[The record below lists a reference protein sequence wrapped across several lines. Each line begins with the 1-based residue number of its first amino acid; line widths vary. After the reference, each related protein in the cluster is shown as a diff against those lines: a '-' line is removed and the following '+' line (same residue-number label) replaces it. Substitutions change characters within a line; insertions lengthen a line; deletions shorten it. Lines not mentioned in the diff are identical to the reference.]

1 MQLDI
6 DRLVAYFGGVN
17 ALAEA
22 LKQHDPENAATTAA
36 IYKWRTRGSL
46 PLAQLQKLTALA
58 EAQGRPLDLNA
69 FLQKNESLERTEMT
83 QANRV
88 IIFDTTL
95 RDGEQSPGAA
105 MTKEEKIRVARQL
118 EKLGVDII
126 EAGFAAASPG
136 DFEAVNAIAKT
147 ITKSTVCSL
156 SRAIERDIRQAGE
169 AVAPAPNK
177 RIHTFIATSPIHME
191 YKLKMKPKQ
200 VIEAAV
206 KAVKI
211 AREYTDD
218 VEFSCEDALRSEI
231 DFLAEICGAV
241 IEAGATTI
249 NIPDTV
255 GYSIPYKTKEFFR
268 ELIAKTP
275 NGGKVVWSA
284 HCHNDLGLA
293 VANSLAA
300 LKGGARQV
308 ECTVNGLGERAG
320 NASVEEIVMALKVRH
335 DLFGLE
341 TGIDTTQIVPSSK
354 LVSTIT
360 GYPVQPNK
368 AIVGANAF
376 SHESGIHQDGVLK
389 HRETYE
395 IMSAESVGWATNRL
409 SLGKLSGRNAF
420 KTKLADLGIE
430 LESEEALNAAFA
442 RFKELADKKR
452 EIFDED
458 LHALVSDE
466 MGSMN
471 AESYKFISQKISTE
485 TGEEPRADIVFS
497 IKGEEKRASATGS
510 GPVDAI
516 FKAIESVAQSGA
528 ALQIYSVN
536 AVTQGTESQG
546 ETSVRLARGNRVVN
560 GQGADT
566 DVLVATAKAYLS
578 ALSKLEFGSAK
589 PKAQGSGTI

>member
-58 EAQGRPLDLNA
+58 ESQGRPLDLNA

-169 AVAPAPNK
+169 AVAPAPKK

-255 GYSIPYKTKEFFR
+255 GYSIPYKTEEFFR
-268 ELIAKTP
+268 ELIVKTP

-341 TGIDTTQIVPSSK
+341 TDIDTTQIVPSSK

-528 ALQIYSVN
+528 TLQIYSVN

-578 ALSKLEFGSAK
+578 ALSKLEFSAAK

>member
-6 DRLVAYFGGVN
+6 DRLIAYFGGVTT
-17 ALAEA
+17 LSEA
-22 LKQHDPENAATTAA
+22 LKAQDPEQGASPAA

-46 PLAQLQKLTALA
+46 PLAQLQKLTTLA
-58 EAQGRPLDLNA
+58 ESQGRPLDLNA
-69 FLQKNESLERTEMT
+69 FMQQQDNLEKESV
-83 QANRV
+83 ANPNRRV
-88 IIFDTTL
+88 VIFDTTL

-118 EKLGVDII
+118 EKLGVDVI

-136 DFEAVNAIAKT
+136 DFESVNAVAKT
-147 ITKSTVCSL
+147 ITNATVCSL
-156 SRAIERDIRQAGE
+156 ARAVENDVRKAGE
-169 AVAPAPNK
+169 ALAPAPKK

-191 YKLKMKPKQ
+191 YKLKMKPQQ
-200 VIEAAV
+200 VIDAAV
-206 KAVKI
+206 KAVKV
-211 AREYTDD
+211 AKEYTDD
-218 VEFSCEDALRSEI
+218 VEFSAEDAVRSDL
-231 DFLAEICGAV
+231 DFLAKIFTAV

-255 GYSIPYKTKEFFR
+255 GYSVPSVWYERIR
-268 ELIAKTP
+268 AIIGSVP
-275 NGGKVVWSA
+275 NGDKVVWST
-284 HCHNDLGLA
+284 HCHNDLGMA

-300 LKGGARQV
+300 VQAGVRQV
-308 ECTVNGLGERAG
+308 ECTINGLGERAG
-320 NASVEEIVMALKVRH
+320 NASLEEIVMALKVRH

-341 TGIDTTQIVPSSK
+341 TGIDSTQIVAASK

-376 SHESGIHQDGVLK
+376 AHESGIHQDGVLK

-395 IMSAESVGWATNRL
+395 IMSAESVGWSANRL

-420 KTKLADLGIE
+420 KTKLAELGIE
-430 LESEEALNAAFA
+430 LGSEEALNAAFA

-466 MGSMN
+466 MSN
-471 AESYKFISQKISTE
+471 LSPDSYKFISQRISTE
-485 TGEEPRADIVFS
+485 TGEMPRAEIVFS
-497 IKGEEKRASATGS
+497 INGEERRAEATGS

-528 ALQIYSVN
+528 VLQIYSVN
-536 AVTQGTESQG
+536 AITQGTESQG
-546 ETSVRLARGNRVVN
+546 ETGVRLMRDGRIVN

-566 DVLVATAKAYLS
+566 DVLVATTKAYLS
-578 ALSKLEFGSAK
+578 ALSKLERK
-589 PKAQGSGTI
+589 QQRIRAQGGI

>member
-58 EAQGRPLDLNA
+58 ESQGRPLDLNA

-169 AVAPAPNK
+169 AVAPAPKK

-255 GYSIPYKTKEFFR
+255 GYSIPYKTEEFFR
-268 ELIAKTP
+268 ELIVKTP

-341 TGIDTTQIVPSSK
+341 TDIDTTQIVPSSK

-376 SHESGIHQDGVLK
+376 LHESGIHQDGVLK

-528 ALQIYSVN
+528 TLQIYSVN

-578 ALSKLEFGSAK
+578 ALSKLEFSAAK